1 MGNIFFTILY
11 QPLYNLLV
19 LLYDLIPGA
28 GLGLAIILLTVVVK
42 GLLLPLT
49 FKSLKSQKELQE
61 MQPRIAELK
70 EKYKDDKE
78 TMAKELMAVYKNHN
92 VNPFASCL
100 PTIVQLI
107 VFIALYQVLRD
118 GITTVDAEI
127 LYSFVGNPGAMSPL
141 FLGIDLAKVSIPLAI
156 IAAAVQY
163 FQAKQMVARRP
174 PKVARA
180 SAASLDEDMAATM
193 NRMTVVML
201 PLMTLLIGVTTL
213 QGGLTL
219 YILVS
224 TVITFVLF
232 HFFLGKPA
240 PEAGSGKVMEAEVID
255 KK

>member
-19 LLYDLIPGA
+19 LLYDFIPGG
-28 GLGLAIILLTVVVK
+28 GLGLAIILLTILVK
-42 GLLLPLT
+42 GALLPLT

-61 MQPRIAELK
+61 IQPRIAEIK
-70 EKYKDDKE
+70 EKYKDEKE
-78 TMAKELMAVYKNHN
+78 VMAKELMSVYKNHN

-118 GITTVDAEI
+118 GITTVDAET
-127 LYSFVGNPGAMSPL
+127 LYSFVGNPGAMSPM
-141 FLGIDLAKVSIPLAI
+141 FLGIDLAKISIPLAI
-156 IAAAVQY
+156 IAAGAQY
-163 FQAKQMVARRP
+163 FQARQMVTRRP
-174 PKVARA
+174 PKAARA
-180 SAASLDEDMAATM
+180 GVASLDEDMAATM

-224 TVITFVLF
+224 TLITFGLF

-240 PEAGSGKVMEAEVID
+240 KDGAAGKIID
-255 KK
+255 VPAQK